1 MLRHTCL
8 TSANLMLLG
17 KRRQKSSHGIV
28 VMNFSSPRNARVTKG
43 SVADPTNRT
52 SSSVDALNNMAC
64 FGLPWHKNTLH
75 FSANTSRVKLL
86 INLHSSNFDNILGV
100 VKNHD
105 IQAHPLS
112 EFPKERGRAFCFCYD
127 ILAASSQVLL
137 NRAVMGTVAC
147 CDYSCFSVTCLD
159 QYKIWIGLQKQ
170 MMPACMLMCSLPMLG
185 LGLPG
190 LLV

>member
-1 MLRHTCL
+1 M
-8 TSANLMLLG
+8 TSANLVLLG

-52 SSSVDALNNMAC
+52 SSPMDALNNMAC

-105 IQAHPLS
+105 IQAYPLS
-112 EFPKERGRAFCFCYD
+112 EFPKERGRAVCFCYD

-137 NRAVMGTVAC
+137 NRAVMGTVA
-147 CDYSCFSVTCLD
+147 
-159 QYKIWIGLQKQ
+159 
-170 MMPACMLMCSLPMLG
+170 
-185 LGLPG
+185 
-190 LLV
+190 